1 MWIFVPVTTVETTKV
16 EHNITVHV
24 KCFDCDFARSGTYN
38 NQYMI
43 IDLKK
48 VTVGNDLADGTLWVV
63 EQIPGLVVGEDQ
75 TTILRAGLFELFAV
89 QFRHRRQTSWIRL
102 TFVAFVVKAPKTI
115 YRPSASLV
123 FVCCEAV
130 S

>member
-1 MWIFVPVTTVETTKV
+1 
-16 EHNITVHV
+16 
-24 KCFDCDFARSGTYN
+24 
-38 NQYMI
+38 MI

-89 QFRHRRQTSWIRL
+89 QFRHRRQTS
-102 TFVAFVVKAPKTI
+102 
-115 YRPSASLV
+115 
-123 FVCCEAV
+123 
-130 S
+130 